1 MIKSIKKFPYE
12 KRSKT
17 LGLLTM
23 KKGMLNLQR
32 VMKYKVM
39 SNDTH
44 TKGEATKLE
53 RVNWKNKYFS
63 IQFQLDSETEVSLR
77 SRKE

>member
-23 KKGMLNLQR
+23 KKGMLNLRR

-44 TKGEATKLE
+44 TKGEAK
-53 RVNWKNKYFS
+53 K
-63 IQFQLDSETEVSLR
+63 I
-77 SRKE
+77 RKSKMEK